1 MRPREFIRDKMETA
15 CRSLAATSTKRP
27 HQTPLPAPPR
37 DFIRDK
43 METAAAAGEEF
54 VLTENMVHDFKARTL
69 ARGNGGEGSDV

>member
-1 MRPREFIRDKMETA
+1 MPLS
-15 CRSLAATSTKRP
+15 CC
-27 HQTPLPAPPR
+27 HQHQAPASNPAPCPPPR